1 MRNKYYIRNDMT
13 GYSKMVALTKEQVD
27 LLYFLDSEGLLEEGL
42 DIDAIEDMEF
52 EEI

>member
-27 LLYFLDSEGLLEEGL
+27 LLYFLDNEGLFEDG
-42 DIDAIEDMEF
+42 IDFDSIEDMEF